1 MMFARLR
8 KFLRRDNGIAAVE
21 LALVMPVFMLMFL
34 SATELG
40 NMIYYSSTIEKG
52 MRSAITYAART
63 ADTLSG
69 ATISDEDLV
78 IIENIARTGSL
89 SGGTS
94 LVAGYDEAESKV
106 TITTHEFTQTMNGG
120 VDDISVTIVTVAVEV
135 PYVPLLEIVTQSY
148 FGEFAPVIKLT
159 HEQAMVGD

>member
-8 KFLRRDNGIAAVE
+8 KFLRREKGIAAVE
-21 LALVMPVFMLMFL
+21 LALVMPIFMLMFL
-34 SATELG
+34 SATEIG
-40 NMIYYSSTIEKG
+40 NMIYYSTTIEKG

-63 ADTLSG
+63 ADTLAG

-89 SGGTS
+89 TGGTS
-94 LVAGYDEAESKV
+94 LVAGYDEPESKV
-106 TITTHEFTQTMNGG
+106 TITTHEFTQAMVGQ
-120 VDDISVTIVTVAVEV
+120 VDDISVTVVTVSVEV
-135 PYVPLLEIVTQSY
+135 PYVPLMDFVTQSY
-148 FGEFAPVIKLT
+148 FGEFAPTIHLT

>member
-1 MMFARLR
+1 MMFARLKNFFR
-8 KFLRRDNGIAAVE
+8 LERGVAAIE
-21 LALVMPVFMLMFL
+21 LALVMPIFMLMFL

-63 ADTLSG
+63 PDTLAN

-106 TITTHEFTQTMNGG
+106 TITTHEYTEVVNGQSE
-120 VDDISVTIVTVAVEV
+120 DISVTIVTVAVEV
-135 PYVPLLEIVTQSY
+135 PYVPLLDFVTQSY
-148 FGEFAPVIKLT
+148 FGEFAPVIHLT
-159 HEQAMVGD
+159 HEQAMIGD

>member
-1 MMFARLR
+1 MMFARM
-8 KFLRRDNGIAAVE
+8 KTFLRLEKGVAAIE
-21 LALVMPVFMLMFL
+21 LALVMPIFMLMFL

-63 ADTLSG
+63 PDTLSN
-69 ATISDEDLV
+69 ATISDEDLI

-106 TITTHEFTQTMNGG
+106 TITTHEFTQAMSGG
-120 VDDISVTIVTVAVEV
+120 VDDISVTIVTIAVEV
-135 PYVPLLEIVTQSY
+135 PYVPLMDFVTSSY
-148 FGEFAPVIKLT
+148 FGEFAPVIHLT

>member
-1 MMFARLR
+1 MIFARL
-8 KFLRRDNGIAAVE
+8 KQFLRLERGVAAIE
-21 LALVMPVFMLMFL
+21 LALVMPIFMIMFL
-34 SATELG
+34 SATEIG
-40 NMIYYSSTIEKG
+40 NMIYYSTTIEKG

-63 ADTLSG
+63 ADTLAA

-89 SGGTS
+89 TGGTS

-106 TITTHEFTQTMNGG
+106 TITTHEFTQAVPGQSE
-120 VDDISVTIVTVAVEV
+120 DINVTVVSIAVEV
-135 PYVPLLEIVTQSY
+135 PYVPLMDFVTESY
-148 FGEFAPVIKLT
+148 FGEFAPVIHLT